1 MLTVERIARIRV
13 CGDNV
18 ELYQQKSPP
27 RFDGP
32 GFIVWRDKKHQ
43 IATVLMNGLTRGGI
57 EVAAKA
63 FRENGMNP
71 TNLVLEQDRLKQV
84 GHSQVKLTRLGRSEK
99 FVLKMM
105 H

>member
-1 MLTVERIARIRV
+1 MATAKRVAKIRV

-18 ELYQQKSPP
+18 ELYQQMPPP

-43 IATVLMNGLTRGGI
+43 IATVLMSGLTRGGI
-57 EVAAKA
+57 EVTVKA
-63 FRENGMNP
+63 FKKNGMDS
-71 TNLVLEQDRLKQV
+71 TALVLEHDRLKQA
-84 GHSQVKLTRLGRSEK
+84 GHSQVKLTRLGKSEK
-99 FVLKMM
+99 FALKMM